1 MMRAIDKLGKKSS
14 EHLVEEYKQK
24 LDSTAL
30 QKFIEFVSFYGIPDK
45 VLQDSRVGE
54 FESSKV
60 LVELVDSLKS
70 RQVNNL
76 MVDFR
81 IVRGLDYYSGI
92 VFEAKDKS
100 SQIGSLVGGGRYD
113 RLTEAFGR
121 KDLFATGAAGGV
133 ERILTAIND
142 KSDKMAQRPLIYVA
156 YSTRQEKK
164 HAIEVVSKLRNL
176 GYATD
181 YDINGRNV
189 SKQFHEAGLK
199 KATAIVIINLDEYKK
214 GIVTIKSGS
223 NEQKQ
228 SINEIKKYLDEIV

>member
-1 MMRAIDKLGKKSS
+1 MMRAIDKLAKKST
-14 EHLVEEYKQK
+14 EQIVEEYKQK
-24 LDSTAL
+24 LDSASL
-30 QKFIEFVSFYGIPDK
+30 RKLIGFVAFSGTPEKMLENSK
-45 VLQDSRVGE
+45 VSE

-70 RQVNNL
+70 RQVSNL

-92 VFEAKDKS
+92 VFEAKDRS

-133 ERILTAIND
+133 ERILTAIKD
-142 KSDKMAQRPLIYVA
+142 KSNKTTQRPLIYVT
-156 YSTRQEKK
+156 YSSKEEKK

-181 YDINGRNV
+181 YDINGRTI
-189 SKQFHEAGLK
+189 SKQFHE
-199 KATAIVIINLDEYKK
+199 VCPQ
-214 GIVTIKSGS
+214 KSS
-223 NEQKQ
+223 CYNYHKP
-228 SINEIKKYLDEIV
+228 